1 MMKQKA
7 GRYIKCLNCGK
18 PVYVFKSYEGKRGF
32 FCKRK
37 CYFEFIKK
45 RRQNHLKAQN
55 PRDALPESK
64 KTELK
69 DKVKGL
75 VS

>member
-1 MMKQKA
+1 MPQSVRITDEDYEVLRLIKINTGWTFQDTLSKA
-7 GRYIKCLNCGK
+7 IDFYAKT
-18 PVYVFKSYEGKRGF
+18 KR
-32 FCKRK
+32 
-37 CYFEFIKK
+37 I
-45 RRQNHLKAQN
+45 L
-55 PRDALPESK
+55 PWDALPESK